1 MERTKKLEIRVEQL
15 KKYVE
20 TLHIDPKHLL

>member
-1 MERTKKLEIRVEQL
+1 MERTKKLEVRVEQL

-20 TLHIDPKHLL
+20 TLHIDPKDLL